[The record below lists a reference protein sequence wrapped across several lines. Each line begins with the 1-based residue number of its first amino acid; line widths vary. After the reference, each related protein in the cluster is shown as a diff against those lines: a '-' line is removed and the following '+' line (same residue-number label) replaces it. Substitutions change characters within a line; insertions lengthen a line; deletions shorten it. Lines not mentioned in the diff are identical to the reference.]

1 MNVYGK
7 IPTRVRAAMKS
18 KNRFKCSYDPESGHF
33 IASKAIYN
41 TRQDAIRAAAEQGL
55 RPDVDQLE
63 DVRLGW
69 AAFRFNGT
77 GPSRYCE
84 VDAGAR
90 GAFPVWIFPVIL
102 PGE

>member
-1 MNVYGK
+1 MNVYGR
-7 IPTRVRAAMKS
+7 IPTKVRAALKS
-18 KNRFKCSYDPESGHF
+18 KSRFKCGYDPGSGHF
-33 IASKAIYN
+33 IASKTAYD
-41 TRQDAIRAAAEQGL
+41 TRQAAIGAAAEQGI

-90 GAFPVWIFPVIL
+90 GAFPVWIFPAIL
-102 PGE
+102 PED

>member
-18 KNRFKCSYDPESGHF
+18 KNRFKCSYDSESGHF

-55 RPDVDQLE
+55 RPDVEQL
-63 DVRLGW
+63 DDIRLGW

-77 GPSRYCE
+77 ASSRYVE
-84 VDAGAR
+84 VEEGAR
-90 GAFPVWIFPVIL
+90 GAFLVWVFPAIL
-102 PGE
+102 PAE